1 MSETYKI
8 LGQTSPAATTNT
20 TLYTVPTTG
29 TKGQV
34 VVSVLWIANT
44 TAGGIAIRVFCVPS
58 GSSAAQT
65 NALIY
70 GRSLAANTEDAT
82 LKGLTLRSGDSIV
95 VYAAAVNVVF
105 TLFGTLIN

>member
-8 LGQTSPAATTNT
+8 LAQVSPAATTNT

-29 TKGQV
+29 TKGQIAS
-34 VVSVLWIANT
+34 SVLQICNT
-44 TAGGIAIRVFCVPS
+44 TAGAITIRVFCVPS

-70 GRSLAANTEDAT
+70 GRSMAANTEDST
-82 LKGLTLRSGDSIV
+82 LKGMTLRSGDSIV
-95 VYAAAVNVVF
+95 VYASAVNMVF
-105 TLFGTLIN
+105 TLFGALIN